1 MQSVRTK
8 FSVGMFV
15 ILGMTAVIIVILWL
29 GMAQY
34 FQEGHK
40 YNAYFD
46 ESVQGL
52 SQDAAVKYRGVN
64 VGRVEQINVAPDGRL
79 IEIVF
84 TLDKTL
90 RDTANLVAQIKSVGI
105 TGIMFVELERQAP
118 DELVS
123 VPDYKFEPKYP
134 VVATRPSEMKQ
145 LLSDINEILGN
156 LKQVDVEG
164 ISGRLSELL
173 EKSNQL
179 LDTQKWSRLR
189 SSAEQSLQ
197 NINGLITDTRRTV
210 NRIDG
215 TVNTSAGRFDNAV
228 NQVGKAAETADNL
241 FARGSASLDGAEDRV
256 RDYDRQTADIMDE
269 LREAATGINRLIN
282 QLQQQPSQVLYGR
295 PVPEKPV
302 APETK
307 PESRPETP

>member
-8 FSVGMFV
+8 FSVGLFV
-15 ILGMTAVIIVILWL
+15 IIGMTAVILVILWL

-40 YNAYFD
+40 YTAYFD

-90 RDTANLVAQIKSVGI
+90 RNTTNLVAQIKSVGI

-118 DELVS
+118 DQLVT
-123 VPDYKFEPKYP
+123 VPEYDFEPKHP
-134 VVATRPSEMKQ
+134 VVTTRPSEMKQ
-145 LLSDINEILGN
+145 LLSDINEILGSI
-156 LKQVDVEG
+156 KEVDVEG
-164 ISGRLSELL
+164 ISVQLSHLL

-179 LDTQKWSRLR
+179 LDTQRWSRLR
-189 SSAEQSLQ
+189 SAAEESLQ
-197 NINGLITDTRRTV
+197 NINGLITDTRKAVKRV
-210 NRIDG
+210 DAAI
-215 TVNTSAGRFDNAV
+215 NTSAGRFDSAV
-228 NQVGKAAETADNL
+228 NQVGKAAETADGL
-241 FARGSASLDGAEDRV
+241 FARGSASLDGAEIRV
-256 RDYDRQTADIMDE
+256 RDYDRQMAGIMEE
-269 LREAATGINRLIN
+269 LREAATGINSLIK
-282 QLQQQPSQVLYGR
+282 QLERQPSQILYGR
-295 PVPEKPV
+295 PVPEKPME
-302 APETK
+302 PET
-307 PESRPETP
+307 RPETR

>member
-8 FSVGMFV
+8 FSVGLFV
-15 ILGMTAVIIVILWL
+15 ILGMTAVILIVLWL

-40 YNAYFD
+40 YTAYFD

-90 RDTANLVAQIKSVGI
+90 RKTANLVAQIKSVGI

-118 DELVS
+118 DELVT
-123 VPDYKFEPKYP
+123 VPDYKFEPKHP
-134 VVATRPSEMKQ
+134 VVATRPSDIKQ
-145 LLSDINEILGN
+145 LLSDINEILGSI
-156 LKQVDVEG
+156 KQVDVEG
-164 ISGRLSELL
+164 ISVQLSQLL

-189 SSAEQSLQ
+189 SSAEESLQ
-197 NINGLITDTRRTV
+197 NINGLITDTRRAV
-210 NRIDG
+210 NRIDAA
-215 TVNTSAGRFDNAV
+215 VNTSAGRFDNAV
-228 NQVGKAAETADNL
+228 NQVGKAAETADDL
-241 FARGSASLDGAEDRV
+241 FARGSASLDGAEVRV
-256 RDYDRQTADIMDE
+256 RDYDRQMADIME
-269 LREAATGINRLIN
+269 QLREAAANINSLIN
-282 QLQQQPSQVLYGR
+282 QLERQPSQILYGE

-302 APETK
+302 APET
-307 PESRPETP
+307 R

>member
-8 FSVGMFV
+8 FSVGLFV
-15 ILGMTAVIIVILWL
+15 IIGMTAVILVILWL

-40 YNAYFD
+40 YTAYFD

-90 RDTANLVAQIKSVGI
+90 QKTANLVAQIKSVGI

-123 VPDYKFEPKYP
+123 VPDYKFEPKHP
-134 VVATRPSEMKQ
+134 VVATRPSEIKQ

-156 LKQVDVEG
+156 IKQVDMEG
-164 ISGRLSELL
+164 ISVQLSELL

-197 NINGLITDTRRTV
+197 NINGLITDTRKAV
-210 NRIDG
+210 NQIDA
-215 TVNTSAGRFDNAV
+215 TLNTSAGRFDSAV
-228 NQVGKAAETADNL
+228 DQVGKAAKTADDL
-241 FARGSASLDGAEDRV
+241 FAQGSAGLDEAQNRV
-256 RDYDRQTADIMDE
+256 RNYDRQMADIIGE
-269 LREAATGINRLIN
+269 LREAATGINHLIH
-282 QLQQQPSQVLYGR
+282 QLERQPSQILYGR

-307 PESRPETP
+307 PKPRPETR

>member
-8 FSVGMFV
+8 FSVGLFV
-15 ILGMTAVIIVILWL
+15 ILGMTAVILLVLWL

-40 YNAYFD
+40 YTAYFD

-90 RDTANLVAQIKSVGI
+90 RNTTNLVAQIKSVGI

-118 DELVS
+118 DKLVT
-123 VPDYKFEPKYP
+123 VPEYDFEPKHP

-145 LLSDINEILGN
+145 LLSDINEILGSI
-156 LKQVDVEG
+156 KEVDVEG
-164 ISGRLSELL
+164 ISVQLSQLL

-179 LDTQKWSRLR
+179 LDTQRWSRLR
-189 SSAEQSLQ
+189 SAAEESLQ
-197 NINGLITDTRRTV
+197 NINGLITDTRKAVKRV
-210 NRIDG
+210 DAAI
-215 TVNTSAGRFDNAV
+215 NTSADRFDSAV
-228 NQVGKAAETADNL
+228 NQVGKAAETADDL
-241 FARGSASLDGAEDRV
+241 FARGSASLDGAEVRV
-256 RDYDRQTADIMDE
+256 REYDRQMADIMEE
-269 LREAATGINRLIN
+269 LREAATGINSLIN
-282 QLQQQPSQVLYGR
+282 QLERQPSQILYGR
-295 PVPEKPV
+295 PVPEKPME
-302 APETK
+302 PET
-307 PESRPETP
+307 RPETR

>member
-8 FSVGMFV
+8 FSVGLFV
-15 ILGMTAVIIVILWL
+15 IIGMTAEILVILWL

-40 YNAYFD
+40 YTAYFD

-90 RDTANLVAQIKSVGI
+90 RNTTNLVAQIKSVGI

-123 VPDYKFEPKYP
+123 VPDYKFEPKHP

-145 LLSDINEILGN
+145 LLSDINEILGSI
-156 LKQVDVEG
+156 KEVDVEG
-164 ISGRLSELL
+164 ISVQLSQLL

-179 LDTQKWSRLR
+179 LDTQRWSRLR
-189 SSAEQSLQ
+189 SSAEESLQ
-197 NINGLITDTRRTV
+197 NINGLITDTRKAV
-210 NRIDG
+210 NQIDAAI
-215 TVNTSAGRFDNAV
+215 NTSADRFDSAV
-228 NQVGKAAETADNL
+228 NQVGKAAETADDL
-241 FARGSASLDGAEDRV
+241 FARGSASLDGAEVRV
-256 RDYDRQTADIMDE
+256 RDYDRQMADIMEE
-269 LREAATGINRLIN
+269 LREAATGINSMIN
-282 QLQQQPSQVLYGR
+282 QLERQPSQILYGR
-295 PVPEKPV
+295 PVPEKPME
-302 APETK
+302 PET
-307 PESRPETP
+307 RPETR

>member
-8 FSVGMFV
+8 FSVGLFV
-15 ILGMTAVIIVILWL
+15 IIGMTAVILVILWL

-40 YNAYFD
+40 YTAYFD

-90 RDTANLVAQIKSVGI
+90 RNTTNLVAQIKSVGI

-123 VPDYKFEPKYP
+123 VPDYKFEPKHP

-145 LLSDINEILGN
+145 LLSDINEILGSI
-156 LKQVDVEG
+156 KEVDVEG
-164 ISGRLSELL
+164 ISVQLSQLL

-179 LDTQKWSRLR
+179 LDTQRWSRLR
-189 SSAEQSLQ
+189 SSAEESLQ
-197 NINGLITDTRRTV
+197 NINGLITDTRKAV
-210 NRIDG
+210 NQIDAAI
-215 TVNTSAGRFDNAV
+215 NTSADRFDSAV
-228 NQVGKAAETADNL
+228 NQVGKAAETADDL
-241 FARGSASLDGAEDRV
+241 FARGSASLDGAEVRV
-256 RDYDRQTADIMDE
+256 RDYDRQMADIMEE
-269 LREAATGINRLIN
+269 LREAATGINSMIN
-282 QLQQQPSQVLYGR
+282 QLERQPSQILYGR
-295 PVPEKPV
+295 PVPEKPME
-302 APETK
+302 PET
-307 PESRPETP
+307 RPETR

>member
-8 FSVGMFV
+8 FSVGLFV
-15 ILGMTAVIIVILWL
+15 ILGMTAVILLVLWL

-40 YNAYFD
+40 YTAYFD

-90 RDTANLVAQIKSVGI
+90 RNTANLVAQIKSVGI
-105 TGIMFVELERQAP
+105 TGIMFVELERQTP

-123 VPDYKFEPKYP
+123 IPDYKFEPKHP

-145 LLSDINEILGN
+145 LLSDINEILGSIR
-156 LKQVDVEG
+156 QVDVEG
-164 ISGRLSELL
+164 ISVQLSQLL

-197 NINGLITDTRRTV
+197 NINGLITDTRRAV
-210 NRIDG
+210 NRIDAA
-215 TVNTSAGRFDNAV
+215 VNTSAGRFDSAV
-228 NQVGKAAETADNL
+228 NQVGKAAETADDL
-241 FARGSASLDGAEDRV
+241 FARGSASLDGAEVRV
-256 RDYDRQTADIMDE
+256 RDYDRQMADIME
-269 LREAATGINRLIN
+269 QLREAAMGINRLIN
-282 QLQQQPSQVLYGR
+282 QLERQPSQILYGR
-295 PVPEKPV
+295 PVPEKPME
-302 APETK
+302 PET
-307 PESRPETP
+307 RPENR